1 MSYPQGSGRNPFG
14 SINSGPAVNVTKK
27 MQPSFAQCVGTTLKS
42 SETASLP
49 TCLREDLLVTCEVP
63 GAQASSVQHVTSVDL
78 LSFDNAKK
86 ETVDY
91 GDGTQFTLYMP
102 TDYAQYACDMH
113 DARTSIEL
121 VMAANQMCILTGN
134 SAANVRTYA
143 PDPRVYHSTAS
154 GSVFA
159 KPLGGH
165 TSLVLR
171 RCVLY
176 DSAQYPEL
184 TPMAVAIQALAEAD
198 TDFKGL
204 VQVYDLNP
212 DALAG
217 HQAENDHIK
226 GPEEVRRILLGLDKA
241 PKPKCTHKGGSQ
253 QTFTPP
259 KFSYAGIAMT
269 EAYINSVHGDTHV
282 TCNLFSS
289 MTLTNGPAAVAHGDT
304 LHWIWRVEMH
314 YYTKDGSRLPRS
326 SWVTTP
332 VGELLD
338 DTYTNNM
345 SNTLH
350 GQPRANQRDSKMLQ
364 RVCENI
370 YMVPLKEGFA
380 NQLLSAGILDRK
392 NQRKVGHAI
401 SSAPAFGSLD
411 IMHYGKGTNT

>member
-1 MSYPQGSGRNPFG
+1 MSYPQGSGRGPFG
-14 SINSGPAVNVTKK
+14 SINSGPAVNVTTK
-27 MQPSFAQCVGTTLKS
+27 MQASFAQCVGTTFKS

-86 ETVDY
+86 ATVRFRGADF
-91 GDGTQFTLYMP
+91 DLHMP
-102 TDYAQYACDMH
+102 TDYAQYACDVH

-121 VMAANQMCILTGN
+121 VMAANQMCILAGN
-134 SAANVRTYA
+134 SAETVRTYA
-143 PDPRVYHSTAS
+143 PDPRVYHSPGS
-154 GSVFA
+154 GSVFM
-159 KPLGGH
+159 KPHG
-165 TSLVLR
+165 TRNLVLR

-176 DSAQYPEL
+176 DSEAYPNLNE
-184 TPMAVAIQALAEAD
+184 MALAIQQKATVD
-198 TDFKGL
+198 SDFRGL

-212 DALAG
+212 GAG
-217 HQAENDHIK
+217 HLQAADGIK
-226 GPEEVRRILLGLDKA
+226 GPDDVRNILLGLDKA
-241 PKPKCTHKGGSQ
+241 PKPKCTHKGGSR

-289 MTLTNGPAAVAHGDT
+289 ITLTNGPAAVAHGDT

-332 VGELLD
+332 VNELLEE
-338 DTYTNNM
+338 TYTNTI

>member
-1 MSYPQGSGRNPFG
+1 MSYPQGSGRGPFG
-14 SINSGPAVNVTKK
+14 SINSGPAVNVTTK
-27 MQPSFAQCVGTTLKS
+27 MQASIAQCVGTTFKS
-42 SETASLP
+42 GETASLP

-86 ETVDY
+86 VTVNF
-91 GDGTQFTLYMP
+91 DGQDFDLYMP
-102 TDYAQYACDMH
+102 TDYAQYACDVH

-121 VMAANQMCILTGN
+121 VMAANQMCILACD
-134 SAANVRTYA
+134 SARNVRTYA
-143 PDPRVYHSTAS
+143 PDPRVCLSTAS
-154 GSVFA
+154 GSVFM
-159 KPLGGH
+159 KPQGDH
-165 TSLVLR
+165 NLVLR

-176 DSAQYPEL
+176 DSAAYPEL
-184 TPMAVAIQALAEAD
+184 TTMAAEIQAMATRD
-198 TDFKGL
+198 TLFKGL

-212 DALAG
+212 DRREEHERLRD
-217 HQAENDHIK
+217 NIK
-226 GPEEVRRILLGLDKA
+226 GPEDVRKILLGLDNA
-241 PKPKCTHKGGSQ
+241 PKPKCTHKGGSR

-289 MTLTNGPAAVAHGDT
+289 ITLTNGPAAVAHGDT

-332 VGELLD
+332 VHELLEE
-338 DTYTNNM
+338 TYTNTT

>member
-1 MSYPQGSGRNPFG
+1 MSYPQGSGRGPFG

-27 MQPSFAQCVGTTLKS
+27 MQASFAQCVGTTFKS

-86 ETVDY
+86 ATVHF
-91 GDGTQFTLYMP
+91 DGADFDLYMP
-102 TDYAQYACDMH
+102 TDYAQYACDVH

-121 VMAANQMCILTGN
+121 VMAANQMCVLTGTG
-134 SAANVRTYA
+134 SANVRTYA
-143 PDPRVYHSTAS
+143 PDPRVYHSTGS

-159 KPLGGH
+159 KPPGNNN
-165 TSLVLR
+165 SLVLR

-176 DSAQYPEL
+176 DSEAYPEL
-184 TPMAVAIQALAEAD
+184 NDMAVAIQQKATVDNE
-198 TDFKGL
+198 FKGL

-212 DALAG
+212 HRREEHERQRD
-217 HQAENDHIK
+217 NIK
-226 GPEEVRRILLGLDKA
+226 GPEDVQKILLGLDNA
-241 PKPKCTHKGGSQ
+241 PKPKCTHKGGSR

-289 MTLTNGPAAVAHGDT
+289 ITLTNGPAAVAHGDT

-332 VGELLD
+332 VQELLEE
-338 DTYTNNM
+338 TYTNTTG
-345 SNTLH
+345 NTLH

>member
-1 MSYPQGSGRNPFG
+1 MSYPQGSGRGPFG
-14 SINSGPAVNVTKK
+14 SINSGPAVNVTTK
-27 MQPSFAQCVGTTLKS
+27 MQASFAQYVGTTFKS

-78 LSFDNAKK
+78 LSFDNARKA
-86 ETVDY
+86 TVSFDNEN
-91 GDGTQFTLYMP
+91 FVLHMP
-102 TDYAQYACDMH
+102 TDYAQYACDVH

-121 VMAANQMCILTGN
+121 VMAANQMCILAGN
-134 SAANVRTYA
+134 SAADVQTYA
-143 PDPRVYHSTAS
+143 PDPRVYHN
-154 GSVFA
+154 
-159 KPLGGH
+159 
-165 TSLVLR
+165 LVLR

-176 DSAQYPEL
+176 DSGAYPHLNE
-184 TPMAVAIQALAEAD
+184 MAVAIQQKATAD
-198 TDFKGL
+198 NEFKGL

-212 DALAG
+212 HPRLDHL
-217 HQAENDHIK
+217 HTNDGIK
-226 GPEEVRRILLGLDKA
+226 GPDDVRKILLGLDKA
-241 PKPKCTHKGGSQ
+241 PKPKCTHKGGSR

-289 MTLTNGPAAVAHGDT
+289 ITLTNGPAAVAHGDT

-332 VGELLD
+332 VQELLEE
-338 DTYTNNM
+338 TYTINTG
-345 SNTLH
+345 NTLH

>member
-1 MSYPQGSGRNPFG
+1 M
-14 SINSGPAVNVTKK
+14 A
-27 MQPSFAQCVGTTLKS
+27 
-42 SETASLP
+42 
-49 TCLREDLLVTCEVP
+49 
-63 GAQASSVQHVTSVDL
+63 
-78 LSFDNAKK
+78 FD
-86 ETVDY
+86 
-91 GDGTQFTLYMP
+91 
-102 TDYAQYACDMH
+102 
-113 DARTSIEL
+113 
-121 VMAANQMCILTGN
+121 
-134 SAANVRTYA
+134 
-143 PDPRVYHSTAS
+143 
-154 GSVFA
+154 
-159 KPLGGH
+159 
-165 TSLVLR
+165 
-171 RCVLY
+171 
-176 DSAQYPEL
+176 
-184 TPMAVAIQALAEAD
+184 IQRLATNES
-198 TDFKGL
+198 DFKGL

-212 DALAG
+212 NPEASPDG
-217 HQAENDHIK
+217 VDIK
-226 GPEEVRRILLGLDKA
+226 GLQDVRKILLGLDKA
-241 PKPKCTHKGGSQ
+241 PKPKCTHKGGSR

-289 MTLTNGPAAVAHGDT
+289 ITLTNGPAAVAHGDT

-332 VGELLD
+332 VLDLLEE
-338 DTYTNNM
+338 TYTTNT